1 MPITVKKLGT
11 HTIEYYIPTKGYLFL
26 FLCHKGTIMS
36 KNLGKALEM
45 GNRSDRVKDNT
56 RGREGG
62 MENKKMLLISVMK
75 KKSKKN

>member
-1 MPITVKKLGT
+1 MNIISRRKG
-11 HTIEYYIPTKGYLFL
+11 IYSYFYATKAL
-26 FLCHKGTIMS
+26 IS

-62 MENKKMLLISVMK
+62 MENKKMLLISIRK
-75 KKSKKN
+75 KKSKK